1 VKVCFCKL
9 LKLKLEK
16 VVCNLGEKSMTA
28 FLSNQGCLILTVNT
42 RFLPQQGDLLHE
54 LVERLGQSPK
64 VPSFELDVEP
74 LDKKALD
81 EVVARLKS
89 YPSVSRVLLA
99 GAHLEDQI
107 SVIALQLLAEGFDV
121 TLLQEW
127 LVSRKPAFGQTF
139 ESRLVQAGAVQ
150 STLRQMLYQWSA
162 VENEAHVQAE
172 LRAMIEAIDLPK
184 PASH

>member
-1 VKVCFCKL
+1 
-9 LKLKLEK
+9 
-16 VVCNLGEKSMTA
+16 MTV

-42 RFLPQQGDLLHE
+42 GFLPMQGDMLRK
-54 LVERLGQSPK
+54 LVERLGQSTT
-64 VPSFELDVEP
+64 VPSFEFDVEP

-81 EVVARLKS
+81 ELVARLKG
-89 YPSVSRVLLA
+89 YPAVSRILLA
-99 GAHLEDQI
+99 GAYLEDQV

-127 LVSRKPAFGQTF
+127 LISRQPAYDRAF

-162 VENEAHVQAE
+162 VEQEARVQAE
-172 LRAMIEAIDLPK
+172 IREIIESIDL
-184 PASH
+184 SRSSLG